1 MSLELVGVPILIL
14 LVLIIVTR
22 LRRPVSRTKSYKQV
36 KETEEK
42 QPTRARA
49 SRECPNCGQTME
61 EGYLYGP
68 GGIFWRKEEPPLGLA
83 SRILGEPIGFST
95 LLRGPMRSQYF
106 RAYRCLRCGIIYVEL
121 RDEFLI

>member
-1 MSLELVGVPILIL
+1 
-14 LVLIIVTR
+14 
-22 LRRPVSRTKSYKQV
+22 
-36 KETEEK
+36 
-42 QPTRARA
+42 
-49 SRECPNCGQTME
+49 ME